1 MRNPQ
6 FFQNCYDFRWYI
18 SWLCFDFSWCYIE
31 IDHNFERTEGLFSKN
46 ERTLDNTICTGHD
59 TLLFFLLCCTKIT
72 ISKEERNA
80 LNMKQI
86 HNVIHEEKWE
96 NKMLIMNWIIDL
108 VITTMPRIYTFCPK
122 IILPL
127 ISIKI
132 WSKTYFFSI
141 SKNSKGAVHSFI

>member
-1 MRNPQ
+1 MSVHFKTQLRDPQ
-6 FFQNCYDFRWYI
+6 FFQMIISDNTSADFVLI
-18 SWLCFDFSWCYIE
+18 SADVILKMITILKEPRIAQLC
-31 IDHNFERTEGLFSKN
+31 SKN
-46 ERTLDNTICTGHD
+46 GRTLDNTICTGHD

-108 VITTMPRIYTFCPK
+108 VLTTMAGIYTFCPK
-122 IILPL
+122 IILSL

-132 WSKTYFFSI
+132 WFDSD
-141 SKNSKGAVHSFI
+141 A